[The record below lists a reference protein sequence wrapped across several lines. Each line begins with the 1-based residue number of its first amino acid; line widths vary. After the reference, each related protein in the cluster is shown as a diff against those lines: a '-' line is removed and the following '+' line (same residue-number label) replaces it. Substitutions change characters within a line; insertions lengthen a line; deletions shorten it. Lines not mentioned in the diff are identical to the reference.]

1 MGEVEAICSLQ
12 ISSLA
17 RNSPETPTILLP
29 EAPIGSPHGLLQ
41 NGKDDPKQGLVY
53 GPCKLFGFELEMAV
67 LVGGPLNA
75 LGWVA
80 NDYGR
85 TQ

>member
-17 RNSPETPTILLP
+17 RNSPETTTILLP
-29 EAPIGSPHGLLQ
+29 KAPVGSPHGLLQ
-41 NGKDDPKQGLVY
+41 NDKDDPKQGSVY

-75 LGWVA
+75 FGRAA
-80 NDYGR
+80 NDYG
-85 TQ
+85 TIQ